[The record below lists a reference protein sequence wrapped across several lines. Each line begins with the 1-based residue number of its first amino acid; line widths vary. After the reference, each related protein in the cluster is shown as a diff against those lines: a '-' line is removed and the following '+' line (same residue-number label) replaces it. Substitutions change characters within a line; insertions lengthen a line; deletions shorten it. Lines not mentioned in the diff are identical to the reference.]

1 MKWLRAVADATGDR
15 RVRLGHMMDR
25 ADDTARRQ
33 RLQKYHRGVLDFAL
47 QALDV
52 SALQPLLQRS
62 TECVS
67 SAMEIERV
75 KVLCCRPESS
85 DLLVIAG
92 VGWKPGVVGTA
103 TLPLGM
109 RSPPGRS
116 VETRAAV
123 IITDLPHS
131 DEFDYSDLL
140 REHEI
145 VSLVNVP
152 IEVHDKVWGVLEVDS
167 SQHQRF
173 DQDDQEFL
181 CGFAMIIG
189 RTIELKRR
197 DEIAMA
203 HRRELAIELREREV
217 LFAELRHRLAN
228 QLHVATG
235 ILEVARRR
243 VTDPAT
249 RGELERV
256 IGRVASMVSTNE
268 QLSLA
273 QLESEISL
281 GVYLTRLCEGF
292 ARDER
297 IDIVPRIQDATVT
310 LRVAVRLGIIVNEL
324 VTNAI
329 KHAFDREHGTIA
341 VNFAVAEPE
350 GVVTVADNGHGIRGD
365 RPGGAGT
372 GLVASLAEQ
381 IGATVEVATG
391 KSGTAVSVRFPLRR
405 QEGSG

>member
-1 MKWLRAVADATGDR
+1 MVNGAEDK
-15 RVRLGHMMDR
+15 
-25 ADDTARRQ
+25 ARTQ
-33 RLQKYHRGVLDFAL
+33 RLQKYHRAVLDFAL

-52 SALQPLLQRS
+52 SELQPLLQRS

-67 SAMEIERV
+67 HGMEIERV
-75 KVLCCRPESS
+75 KVLCCRPESA

-92 VGWKPGVVGTA
+92 VGWNPGVVGTA
-103 TLPLGM
+103 TLPPGM

-116 VETRAAV
+116 VETRSAV

-140 REHEI
+140 RDHEI

-167 SQHQRF
+167 SHHQRF

-197 DEIAMA
+197 DEIAKA

-249 RGELERV
+249 RGELDRV

-273 QLESEISL
+273 QLESEIGL

-297 IDIVPRIQDATVT
+297 IDIVSRIQDTTVT
-310 LRVAVRLGIIVNEL
+310 LRTAVRLGIIVNEL

-329 KHAFDREHGTIA
+329 KHAFDGKHGTIS
-341 VNFAVAEPE
+341 VNFTVKEPE
-350 GVVTVADNGHGIRGD
+350 GIVTVADNGHGMREG

-372 GLVASLAEQ
+372 GLIASLAEQ
-381 IGATVEVATG
+381 IGATVRVETG
-391 KSGTAVSVRFPLRR
+391 SDGTAVTVRLPLRR
-405 QEGSG
+405 REGA